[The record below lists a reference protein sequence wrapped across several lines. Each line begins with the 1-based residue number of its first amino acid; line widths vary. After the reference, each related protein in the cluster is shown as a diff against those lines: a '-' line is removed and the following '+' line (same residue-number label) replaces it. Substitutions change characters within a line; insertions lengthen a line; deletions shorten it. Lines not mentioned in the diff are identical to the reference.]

1 MAGALIA
8 SQIDLSAT
16 QINVAAEHVVITG
29 QGSTHGQ
36 TIIDG
41 GYLRTALIDVQN
53 ILTKNITVKDK
64 GVLRSSNYNGTIDS
78 NGNITAYGSA
88 GWAIDHAGK
97 SDFVNINATG
107 GNFSNVSVSGFVGAK
122 GLDFILEP
130 GTIEQFYIFHRT
142 GGGAIAVDGQYIV
155 IPFKGNLKYRME
167 MYDNTGV
174 GTGNTVYN
182 FYLNGNVF
190 KSFAYPKSSEKH
202 IFEGEINLNF
212 GDELKCQMANAGLG
226 GSGAIFYVR
235 FYANSENY
243 FLNMINKSQIKDI

>member
-16 QINVAAEHVVITG
+16 QIHINAQNVQIDGE
-29 QGSTHGQ
+29 
-36 TIIDG
+36 TIINN
-41 GYLRTALIDVQN
+41 AKKIKAAMIDVDN
-53 ILTKNITVKDK
+53 ILTKNITIKDQ
-64 GVLRSSNYNGTIDS
+64 GVLHSSNYNGTIDA
-78 NGNITAYGSA
+78 NGNVTAYGST

-130 GTIEQFYIFHRT
+130 GTIEQFFIFQRM
-142 GGGAIAVDGQYIV
+142 GNDAIATPGQYIV
-155 IPFKGNLKYRME
+155 IPFKGKLNYKME
-167 MYDNTGV
+167 MYDNSAV

-182 FYLNGNVF
+182 FYLNGNVY
-190 KSFAYPKSSEKH
+190 KSFAYPKSNERH

-212 GDELKCQMANAGLG
+212 GDELKCQMENAGLR
-226 GSGAIFYVR
+226 GSGASFYVR